1 MLFLRHCEKNRD
13 EAIDFR
19 ILKLFISV
27 TMKQPCVYMLASK
40 RNGTL
45 YIGVTSDLS
54 KRVWQHKTNE
64 IEGFTKRYSVHHLVW
79 YEVHSNMLSAIT
91 REKQLKSGSRQRK
104 LDLIISLNPEW
115 RDLYSGL
122 FT

>member
-1 MLFLRHCEKNRD
+1 
-13 EAIDFR
+13 
-19 ILKLFISV
+19 
-27 TMKQPCVYMLASK
+27 MLASK

-79 YEVHSNMLSAIT
+79 YELYSTMLSAIT

-104 LDLIISLNPEW
+104 LNLIVSLNPEW